1 MSYAMDIFLVMSVF
15 VIGGFLLRIS
25 KYLREIRDERT
36 DTKKWEH
43 QILTAS
49 TTEYFRSGLN
59 ELGKDGW
66 EIVSANNTVY
76 PRDDTTN
83 DVDRVLK
90 SGDHSWTALLKRP
103 SRD

>member
-1 MSYAMDIFLVMSVF
+1 MNYAIEIFLVISVF
-15 VIGGFLLRIS
+15 VIGGFLLRICE
-25 KYLREIRDERT
+25 YLREIRDQRT
-36 DTKKWEH
+36 NIKRWEH

-66 EIVSANNTVY
+66 EIVSANSTVY

-90 SGDHSWTALLKRP
+90 SGDHSWIALLKRP
-103 SRD
+103 S